1 MTSVLHT
8 CTSDNNEHS
17 QWIEQKV
24 YNTNLSGL
32 FSNYS
37 LHKAQYVCTNSTGS
51 WTCNK
56 ERYTIL
62 YHYRTTVI
70 HFFSSSKFLSKKYWR
85 KIISHRANWTKII
98 LQVWWALIEEITPR
112 AEEMADEKEMACCV
126 RGYHVYKDIWAATIG
141 EVLVL
146 AGSQPTLFDKI
157 SL

>member
-1 MTSVLHT
+1 MCCIHVHQTIMNTPSGLSKRYTTPTWVAFSPTIVFTKLNTSVQT
-8 CTSDNNEHS
+8 VQVVEPAIKKDT
-17 QWIEQKV
+17 QYYII
-24 YNTNLSGL
+24 TGL
-32 FSNYS
+32 PY
-37 LHKAQYVCTNSTGS
+37 
-51 WTCNK
+51 
-56 ERYTIL
+56 
-62 YHYRTTVI
+62 I
-70 HFFSSSKFLSKKYWR
+70 HFFSSSKFLSQKYWR